1 MDIGLYAAVLWRFRW
16 IVLLGMLLALLLTVL
31 SVARFT
37 SEGLQYRKAETW
49 QAQTTLLLTQPG
61 FPEGRALFPNRET
74 EPGTEQERSKYS
86 YTDPSRF
93 ASLTALYSQFA
104 QSDEVR
110 ALVRREGAPVGSLVS
125 AAPVIPPGS
134 NAYTLLP
141 VIALFGTGQSRSDAL
156 ETTRL
161 GSKAF
166 MAFLDRKAREA
177 EIPESQRVQ
186 VDVLAQPREAA
197 VIEPRKKTLPIVVFL
212 TVLTGTVGLV
222 FVLENLRSRVRP
234 VPDAAPGE
242 SAAVTDTRRSA

>member
-1 MDIGLYAAVLWRFRW
+1 MDLGLYASVLWRFRW
-16 IVLLGMLLALLLTVL
+16 IVLLGTLLAVVLTLLTVAK
-31 SVARFT
+31 VT
-37 SEGLQYRKAETW
+37 SDGLAYRKAETW

-61 FPEGRALFPNRET
+61 FPEGRALFPDPEAKG
-74 EPGTEQERSKYS
+74 EERSKYS

-110 ALVRREGAPVGSLVS
+110 ALVRREGAPPGSSVS
-125 AAPVIPPGS
+125 AAPVIPEGP
-134 NAYTLLP
+134 NTYALLP
-141 VIALFGTGQSRSDAL
+141 VIALFGKAQSRGDAV

-161 GSKAF
+161 GTEAF

-177 EIPESQRVQ
+177 EIPDSQRVQ
-186 VDVLAQPREAA
+186 VEVLARPRGAV

-212 TVLTGTVGLV
+212 TVITGTVGLV

-234 VPDAAPGE
+234 VPDAAPGD
-242 SAAVTDTRRSA
+242 SAAVTDTRRTA

>member
-1 MDIGLYAAVLWRFRW
+1 MDLGLYASVLWRFRW
-16 IVLLGMLLALLLTVL
+16 IVVLGTLLAVVLTVL
-31 SVARFT
+31 SVAKVT
-37 SEGLQYRKAETW
+37 SDGLAYRKAETW

-61 FPEGRALFPNRET
+61 FPEGRALFPNSET
-74 EPGTEQERSKYS
+74 KGERSKYS

-110 ALVRREGAPVGSLVS
+110 ALVRREGAPPGSSVS
-125 AAPVIPPGS
+125 AAPVIPEGLS
-134 NAYTLLP
+134 AYALLP
-141 VIALFGTGQSRSDAL
+141 VMALFGKAQSRRDAV

-161 GSKAF
+161 GTEAF

-186 VDVLAQPREAA
+186 VDVLAQPRGAV

-212 TVLTGTVGLV
+212 TVITGTVGLV

-234 VPDAAPGE
+234 VPDAAPGD
-242 SAAVTDTRRSA
+242 SAAVTDTRRTA

>member
-1 MDIGLYAAVLWRFRW
+1 MDLGLYATVLWRFRW
-16 IVLLGMLLALLLTVL
+16 IVVLGTLLAVALTVL
-31 SVARFT
+31 TVAKVT
-37 SEGLQYRKAETW
+37 SDGLAYRKAETW

-61 FPEGRALFPNRET
+61 FPEGRALFPNSKT
-74 EPGTEQERSKYS
+74 QGERSKYS
-86 YTDPSRF
+86 YSDPTRF

-110 ALVRREGAPVGSLVS
+110 ALVRREGSPPGSSVS

-134 NAYTLLP
+134 SAYTLLP
-141 VIALFGTGQSRSDAL
+141 VIALFGTAQSRSDAV

-161 GSKAF
+161 ASDAF

-186 VDVLAQPREAA
+186 VEVLAQPRGA
-197 VIEPRKKTLPIVVFL
+197 VVVEPRKKTLPIVVLL
-212 TVLTGTVGLV
+212 TVLTGTMCLV

-234 VPDAAPGE
+234 VPDVAPGE
-242 SAAVTDTRRSA
+242 SASVTDARRTA